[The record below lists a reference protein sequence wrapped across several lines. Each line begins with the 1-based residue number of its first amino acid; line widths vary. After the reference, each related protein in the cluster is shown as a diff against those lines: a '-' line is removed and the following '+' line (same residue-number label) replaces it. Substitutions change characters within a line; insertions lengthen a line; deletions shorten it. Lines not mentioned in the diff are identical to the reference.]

1 MIKKEYLANIENSDF
16 RKYFYKNLSKFLSSG
31 IKSFDDWLK
40 AEHFAINTWED
51 SNSKLSLNT
60 PIETYQKENVLVDLE
75 LEVFLKEEANEDKE
89 SATNLSK
96 KYFGEDYDI

>member
-1 MIKKEYLANIENSDF
+1 MKYF

-40 AEHFAINTWED
+40 AEHVAINTWED